1 VKYNKSLFTEEN
13 GSTQTHSSESINTN
27 KAKTAKT
34 STKPITVVDN
44 WNYTVSQK
52 KQDTKHLP
60 ITLPNIGRFSKF
72 FHC

>member
-34 STKPITVVDN
+34 STKPATVVDN
-44 WNYTVSQK
+44 WNYIIIILHQTTIQPVK
-52 KQDTKHLP
+52 PAEL
-60 ITLPNIGRFSKF
+60 
-72 FHC
+72 